1 MKKVYII
8 KKIIEADS
16 MRMALQKEKDT
27 PVEECYLTDKSYEA
41 TIANIISEGQ
51 FEKDIKGENDEE

>member
-27 PVEECYLTDKSYEA
+27 PVEECYLADKSYEA
-41 TIANIISEGQ
+41 TIANIISDGQ
-51 FEKDIKGENDEE
+51 FEKEIKGENDEE